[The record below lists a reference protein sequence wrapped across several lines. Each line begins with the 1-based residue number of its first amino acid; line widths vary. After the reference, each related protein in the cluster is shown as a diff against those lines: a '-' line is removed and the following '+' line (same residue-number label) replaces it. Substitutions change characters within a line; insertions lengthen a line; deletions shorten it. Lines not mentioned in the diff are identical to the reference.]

1 MGLPMTESRSH
12 NKSRAAYLDN
22 RQLALRIQG
31 EGFEVVKAEIGERL
45 DAIRAC
51 RIVAVLKEHGYRD
64 IDSALLELA
73 AQKRHG
79 HVGGPV
85 TPPDE
90 GETRV
95 YIVGVNGRV
104 GLPLGILGKKPG
116 ERAKVKFSKTGIRVL
131 PS

>member
-1 MGLPMTESRSH
+1 MTESRSRK
-12 NKSRAAYLDN
+12 KSRAAYLDN

-31 EGFEVVKAEIGERL
+31 EGFEAVKAEIGDRL
-45 DAIRAC
+45 DAIRASH
-51 RIVAVLKEHGYRD
+51 IVAVLKEHGYRD
-64 IDSALLELA
+64 IDKALLDLA
-73 AQKRHG
+73 AQKRQG

-116 ERAKVKFSKTGIRVL
+116 DKAKVKFSKTGIRVM